1 MMTDALV
8 LREDLSLTL
17 EQRVLSSTPTGSA
30 LIAVEYAGICGSDLH
45 VLKTGD
51 WVTSWPA
58 VLGHEII
65 GIVEEC
71 PGAEFSIGQR
81 VVVDS
86 RVPCAQCVGCQTA
99 ANLCEN
105 LAWVGEIVPGGYQR
119 HSVLDVSLLHVCPAD
134 LDPRVGVLAEPLAVA
149 MHGVGRLREVPS
161 TALILGY
168 GPIGA
173 LVHSELR
180 RLRPDCVVTVREPNS
195 DRRQLAEACGAVLA
209 SESTRWPLVVD
220 AAGYATSISDAID
233 LTAHGGSILAIAIP
247 HTSTQIDAQGLV
259 ERSISLIGSV
269 GFNDELAQAI
279 TSLTDN
285 PDHYRPLVT
294 EEVPLVFAADRLR
307 TLPTRPA
314 AGKVVIA
321 LVDR

>member
-1 MMTDALV
+1 MTDALV
-8 LREDLSLTL
+8 LREDLSLAL
-17 EQRVLSSTPTGSA
+17 EQRVLSSTPLGSA

-45 VLKTGD
+45 VLNTGD
-51 WVTSWPA
+51 WVTTWPA
-58 VLGHEII
+58 ILGHEII
-65 GIVEEC
+65 GIVEDC
-71 PGAEFSIGQR
+71 PGGEFSTGDR

-86 RVPCAQCVGCQTA
+86 RVPCNGCLGCQTA

-119 HSVLDVSLLHVCPAD
+119 HTVLDVGLLHLCPPE
-134 LDPRVGVLAEPLAVA
+134 LDARVGVLAEPLAVA
-149 MHGVGRLREVPS
+149 MHGVSRLREIPPA
-161 TALILGY
+161 ALILGY

-173 LVHSELR
+173 LVHSELS
-180 RLRPDCVVTVREPNS
+180 RLRPDCVITVREPNS
-195 DRRQLAEACGAVLA
+195 DRRQLAEACGATLT

-279 TSLTDN
+279 TSLNDN
-285 PDHYRPLVT
+285 PDHYRALVT
-294 EEVPLVFAADRLR
+294 EEVPLALAADRLR
-307 TLPTRPA
+307 TMPTRPA
-314 AGKVVIA
+314 AGKVVIQ